1 MSNRTGGWQQAWREW
16 RGFLFFFGL
25 MLVFRSAVADYMYV
39 PSGSMN
45 PTLLDGDR
53 IMVNKHAYGWRL
65 PLTLVHLTEGESPR
79 RGDIVV
85 FESPRD
91 GVTLVKRVIGLPGD
105 RVEMVDDRL
114 MINGAAVSY
123 SAVPESV
130 GAQML
135 AEFRNAPHELSM
147 EHLPGHEHDIMVLPR
162 RAAMRDFG
170 PVIVP
175 EGSYWVMGDNRDD
188 SADSR
193 YIGPVPLRYFV
204 GRATGVMFSLNADD
218 HWLPRSGRWFTSLQ

>member
-1 MSNRTGGWQQAWREW
+1 MGRQSGWRQAWREW
-16 RGFLFFFGL
+16 RGFVIFFGL

-53 IMVNKHAYGWRL
+53 IMVDKRAFGWRL
-65 PLTLVHLTEGESPR
+65 PLTLVRLTAGEDPR

-85 FESPRD
+85 FESPKN

-105 RVEMVDDRL
+105 TVAMVDDRL
-114 MINGAAVSY
+114 TINGQAVDY
-123 SAVPESV
+123 SAAPDGV
-130 GAQML
+130 GAQMI
-135 AEFRNAPHELSM
+135 AEFRNAPHELSQ
-147 EHLPGHEHDIMVLPR
+147 EHLPGREHDIMVLPQR
-162 RAAMRDFG
+162 PAMRDFG
-170 PVIVP
+170 PVTVP
-175 EGSYWVMGDNRDD
+175 ADSYWVMGDNRDD

-193 YIGPVPLRYFV
+193 FIGAVPRRYFV